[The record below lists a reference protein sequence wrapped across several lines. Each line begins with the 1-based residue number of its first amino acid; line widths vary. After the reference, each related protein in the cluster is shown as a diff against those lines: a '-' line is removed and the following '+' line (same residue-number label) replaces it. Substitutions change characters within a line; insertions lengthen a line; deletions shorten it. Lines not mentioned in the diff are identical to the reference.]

1 MGWYAL
7 GVKTVSMLALFGL
20 VLLAGCRGPAIRTI
34 RTAGIDASSGTAYA
48 FEVTA
53 SDRQAETT
61 VIVCNVALPAICYR
75 MHVDRLDQTDGLR
88 AVQRLLEQ
96 ARRDRALAESPAPP
110 PVAPATAPEPTP
122 PMSIDF

>member
-1 MGWYAL
+1 
-7 GVKTVSMLALFGL
+7 MLALFGL
-20 VLLAGCRGPAIRTI
+20 GLLAGCRGPAIRTI

-61 VIVCNVALPAICYR
+61 VIICNVALPAICYR

-96 ARRDRALAESPAPP
+96 ARRDRALTERPAASEPPILRSPR
-110 PVAPATAPEPTP
+110 
-122 PMSIDF
+122 